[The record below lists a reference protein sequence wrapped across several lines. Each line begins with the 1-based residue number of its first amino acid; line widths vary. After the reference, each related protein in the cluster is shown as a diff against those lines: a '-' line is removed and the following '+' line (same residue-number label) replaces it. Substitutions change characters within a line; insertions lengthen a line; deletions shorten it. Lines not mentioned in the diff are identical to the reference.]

1 MLERSFDTARI
12 NEVINHPSV
21 RPYVGP
27 GDYFADVTPLVNDT
41 NNWFLMGEH
50 GGFGLTQT
58 TPGVH
63 EIHTFILPEGRGA
76 WARDAAQVLLDFARE
91 NGDNKVWT
99 KVPSDQ
105 KNVEVYT
112 RRAGLKPTGE
122 EVELFGKPY
131 KVFGLEFSQCL
142 S

>member
-27 GDYFADVTPLVNDT
+27 GDSFADVTPLVEDT
-41 NNWFLMGEH
+41 DNWFLIGEH

-76 WARDAAQVLLDFARE
+76 WARDAARPPRRRPPATAPPLAARHAPA
-91 NGDNKVWT
+91 V
-99 KVPSDQ
+99 
-105 KNVEVYT
+105 
-112 RRAGLKPTGE
+112 
-122 EVELFGKPY
+122 
-131 KVFGLEFSQCL
+131 
-142 S
+142 

>member
-1 MLERSFDTARI
+1 
-12 NEVINHPSV
+12 
-21 RPYVGP
+21 
-27 GDYFADVTPLVNDT
+27 
-41 NNWFLMGEH
+41 MGEH

-58 TPGVH
+58 VPGVH

-76 WARDAAQVLLDFARE
+76 WARDAAQALLDFARE
-91 NGDNKVWT
+91 NGDNRVWT

-131 KVFGLEFSQCL
+131 KIFGLEFSQCL

>member
-1 MLERSFDTARI
+1 
-12 NEVINHPSV
+12 
-21 RPYVGP
+21 
-27 GDYFADVTPLVNDT
+27 
-41 NNWFLMGEH
+41 
-50 GGFGLTQT
+50 
-58 TPGVH
+58 
-63 EIHTFILPEGRGA
+63 LPEGRGA
-76 WARDAAQVLLDFARE
+76 WARDAAQALLDFARK
-91 NGDNKVWT
+91 NGDSRVWT

-131 KVFGLEFSQCL
+131 KIFGLEFSQCL